1 MKVEIKREI
10 IEDIYRMKDRGILVV
25 IENGEIFSEND
36 SWMNNVPEMDFENEM
51 MLEDY
56 NYEEA

>member
-1 MKVEIKREI
+1 
-10 IEDIYRMKDRGILVV
+10 MKDRGILVV

-51 MLEDY
+51 MLEGY

>member
-10 IEDIYRMKDRGILVV
+10 IEEFYRMKDRGILVV

-36 SWMNNVPEMDFENEM
+36 SWMNNLPEMDFENEM
-51 MLEDY
+51 MLEDF
-56 NYEEA
+56 YEEA

>member
-10 IEDIYRMKDRGILVV
+10 IEEFYRMKDRGILVV

-56 NYEEA
+56 YEEA

>member
-1 MKVEIKREI
+1 MKKI
-10 IEDIYRMKDRGILVV
+10 IESKNILVV
-25 IENGEIFSEND
+25 IENGEVFFEDD
-36 SWMNNVPEMDFENEM
+36 SWMNNLPEMDFENEM